1 MIYAMIKSKWGGRR
15 EGAGAKRNPRSGVSH
30 LQREDP
36 EGRPLH
42 VTVKLRR
49 GLPRLRNKK
58 AYRLLRDAFVKGCDR
73 FGFRL
78 CQYSVQNN
86 HLHLI
91 VEGEDRVAIS
101 RGMQGLLVRIAKGLN
116 RVWGRRGKV
125 FADRYH
131 GRVLKDDLQLRRA
144 LAYVLNNARRHGL
157 KLKWPVDLFSSAPWF
172 AGWTTHRSYDH
183 LVADVPIPIADP
195 LPRSHWKAWTLYSRI
210 RPGEVPG
217 PKD

>member
-1 MIYAMIKSKWGGRR
+1 MLLMIQALILSLLPRSLTPPIGLATITALFKKTWGGRR
-15 EGAGAKRNPRSGVSH
+15 KGAGAKRKPGSGVSH
-30 LQREDP
+30 LEREDP
-36 EGRPLH
+36 KGRPVH

-101 RGMQGLLVRIAKGLN
+101 RGMQGLLIRIAKGLN
-116 RVWGRRGKV
+116 RIWGRRG
-125 FADRYH
+125 RCSRT
-131 GRVLKDDLQLRRA
+131 G
-144 LAYVLNNARRHGL
+144 
-157 KLKWPVDLFSSAPWF
+157 
-172 AGWTTHRSYDH
+172 TT
-183 LVADVPIPIADP
+183 IAF
-195 LPRSHWKAWTLYSRI
+195 
-210 RPGEVPG
+210 
-217 PKD
+217 